1 MIWRLFPVVWE
12 VGSPLSHWDTR
23 CHVEA
28 LRLFLTNLR
37 FLDICTI
44 FLGHLRLFLS
54 IWDWRHLLTGL
65 KVSQVVCLR
74 CFKLDLRH
82 CFLFVTLLPWLR
94 LLVSH
99 VVHADLEHSRQLKM
113 TSNSDSFV
121 SPSQVLHNKHAP
133 PYSALEIYFRFCLIE
148 LRPSPSQV
156 QTFVALG
163 QSSVV
168 VKDLARP

>member
-1 MIWRLFPVVWE
+1 MHNLPRPSEIV
-12 VGSPLSHWDTR
+12 PLH
-23 CHVEA
+23 
-28 LRLFLTNLR
+28 
-37 FLDICTI
+37 
-44 FLGHLRLFLS
+44 
-54 IWDWRHLLTGL
+54 WRHLLTGL

-99 VVHADLEHSRQLKM
+99 VVHAGLEHSRQLKM

-133 PYSALEIYFRFCLIE
+133 PYSGLEIYFRFCLIE

>member
-1 MIWRLFPVVWE
+1 MHDLPRPSEIV
-12 VGSPLSHWDTR
+12 PLH
-23 CHVEA
+23 
-28 LRLFLTNLR
+28 
-37 FLDICTI
+37 
-44 FLGHLRLFLS
+44 
-54 IWDWRHLLTGL
+54 WRHLLTGL

-74 CFKLDLRH
+74 CFRLDLRH

-99 VVHADLEHSRQLKM
+99 VVHAGLEHSRQLKM

-133 PYSALEIYFRFCLIE
+133 PYSALEIYFKFCLIE

-168 VKDLARP
+168 VKDLAGPQGSSCLVK